1 MTNSE
6 PFDQINARLDDFAA
20 QLEQLGEE
28 TDLLRT
34 IQNAN
39 RRELRFNSQSLTR
52 LERIVSDLSKVVQ
65 AIVQQAAEDRQQAA
79 LDRNEFRRFMED
91 SKQQAAL
98 DRQQAAIDR
107 KTFQDAI
114 EASNQRAEND
124 RAEIRRIWE
133 HLSKNSQ

>member
-1 MTNSE
+1 MTNSQ
-6 PFDQINARLDDFAA
+6 PFDQINTRLDDFTA

-39 RRELRFNSQSLTR
+39 RRELRFNSQSLSR
-52 LERIVSDLSKVVQ
+52 LERIVSDLSKIVQ
-65 AIVQQAAEDRQQAA
+65 AISLQAAEDRRQAA
-79 LDRNEFRRFMED
+79 EDRR
-91 SKQQAAL
+91 QAVE

-107 KTFQDAI
+107 KIFQDAI
-114 EASNQRAEND
+114 ESSNQRAEND

-133 HLSKNSQ
+133 HLSKNSQVSL